1 MAEGGRGDEHRNSA
15 RKQSGRNSS
24 FCWHSARTRG
34 ESGQNV
40 DQKVR
45 RRISR
50 IFGGACAFVMLSLA
64 GVWVFTEYINHGG
77 WPTGATLG
85 AGGDGVWNLWI
96 IYPMI
101 AGALLLGLHWCMTYV
116 TRPYRH

>member
-1 MAEGGRGDEHRNSA
+1 MSTGAVPASNAGGTLRSVGVQPTPE
-15 RKQSGRNSS
+15 
-24 FCWHSARTRG
+24 G
-34 ESGQNV
+34 ESGPNV

-50 IFGGACAFVMLSLA
+50 IFGGACAFVMLILA

-101 AGALLLGLHWCMTYV
+101 AGALLLSLYWCMTYV
-116 TRPYRH
+116 TRPYGH